1 MQTPM
6 HEQTDERS
14 LGELFS
20 DLGRQLTTLMR
31 KEMELARVETSQKLS
46 ATLKDAVWMAI
57 GGALLYA
64 GFLVLLAT
72 AVIVLAAWTSLWLS
86 ALLVALAVLCTGG
99 VLFLVGRN
107 RMQKRDLKPTRT
119 IISLKESKRWI
130 MNRT

>member
-1 MQTPM
+1 MQTPL
-6 HEQTDERS
+6 HDQTDERS
-14 LGELFS
+14 LGELLS

-31 KEMELARVETSQKLS
+31 KEMELARLETSQKVS
-46 ATLKDAVWMAI
+46 ATFKDVIWMAA

-72 AVIVLAAWTSLWLS
+72 AVIVLAAWMSLWLS

-99 VLFLVGRN
+99 ILVLAGRN
-107 RMQKRDLKPTRT
+107 RMQKRDLKPTQT